1 MKITNLKKENNELIY
16 ELAKLHKLSLKN
28 TVATSLSTKNLA
40 KLYELLINI
49 DYLNVIVAINENNNI
64 IGGLTYTFKSKKQKI
79 KLSHKFKIL
88 LIMIFGIIKKPIV
101 CIVETYYKYRIYK
114 NLDHE
119 VNILTLFVDRDI
131 QSSGIGHQLLI
142 YLKNDYKSNV
152 SVDTRTI
159 NKRAINFYIK
169 NGFKIIRSDKKNT
182 ILKIN

>member
-1 MKITNLKKENNELIY
+1 
-16 ELAKLHKLSLKN
+16 
-28 TVATSLSTKNLA
+28 
-40 KLYELLINI
+40 
-49 DYLNVIVAINENNNI
+49 
-64 IGGLTYTFKSKKQKI
+64 
-79 KLSHKFKIL
+79 
-88 LIMIFGIIKKPIV
+88 MIFGIIKKPLV

-119 VNILTLFVDRDI
+119 VNILTLFVDRDS

>member
-1 MKITNLKKENNELIY
+1 MKITNLNKENKELMY

-40 KLYELLINI
+40 KLYELLVKI
-49 DYLNVIVAINENNNI
+49 DYLNVIIATNENKNI
-64 IGGLTYTFKSKKQKI
+64 IGGLTYTFKSKKQII
-79 KLSHKFKIL
+79 KLSQKFKIS
-88 LIMIFGIIKKPIV
+88 LIMIFGFIKKPIV

-119 VNILTLFVDRDI
+119 VNILTLFVDRDS
-131 QSSGIGHQLLI
+131 QSSGIGNQLLNH
-142 YLKNDYKSNV
+142 LKKDYRSNV
-152 SVDTRTI
+152 SVDTRTS

-169 NGFKIIRSDKKNT
+169 NGFKVVRSDKKNT